1 MHLRLVAFGGKI
13 YMFIK
18 NDNGGADMRLDI
30 RKWGNSKA
38 IRLPKKLL
46 KEWDRE
52 PVAFDAEVKGQRL
65 ILTSI
70 FKEQK
75 ALDVLFKDY
84 AGNKDDYPF
93 EIVDKG

>member
-1 MHLRLVAFGGKI
+1 
-13 YMFIK
+13 MFIK

-52 PVAFDAEVKGQRL
+52 SVAFDAEVKGQRL

-70 FKEQK
+70 FNTRQRIITKNRTQCVQISYTN
-75 ALDVLFKDY
+75 DTCTVLL
-84 AGNKDDYPF
+84 
-93 EIVDKG
+93 

>member
-1 MHLRLVAFGGKI
+1 
-13 YMFIK
+13 MFIK
-18 NDNGGADMRLDI
+18 KLMYNDKRGADMKLDI
-30 RKWGNSKA
+30 RWWGNSKA

-52 PVAFDAEVKGQRL
+52 PVAFDAEVKDQRL
-65 ILTSI
+65 ILTPI

-93 EIVDKG
+93 EIVDKGGPLGKES

>member
-1 MHLRLVAFGGKI
+1 
-13 YMFIK
+13 
-18 NDNGGADMRLDI
+18 MRLDI

-52 PVAFDAEVKGQRL
+52 PVAFDAEVKGQRG
-65 ILTSI
+65 ILPSI
-70 FKEQK
+70 VTEQP
-75 ALDVLFKDY
+75 ALDVVCKDY